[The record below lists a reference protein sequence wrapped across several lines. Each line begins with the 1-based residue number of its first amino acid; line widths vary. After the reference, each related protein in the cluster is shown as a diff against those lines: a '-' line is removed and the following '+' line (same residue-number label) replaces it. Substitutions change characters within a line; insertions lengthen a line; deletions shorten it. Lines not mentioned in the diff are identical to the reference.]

1 MKKSHDDQV
10 TINKEPKLHD
20 PCLLAAWPGVANVAL
35 EATTYLRDKLQAEE
49 FAVIEAQSFFE
60 VTGVYVEKNLVQ
72 PPRFPENKFYYWK
85 RKGKEGDLI
94 LFLGEAQPSTKGREF
109 ADMILDVVQKLGV
122 KTVYTCAAAL
132 ISHFPE
138 QPRVWAAAT
147 GGELLD
153 QMEKQGLVLK
163 GDFFIAGMNGL
174 LLSMAKE
181 RGMEGVCLLGETP
194 RYLSEM
200 RNPTASQAVLR
211 VLTKLLGVQIDM
223 TEIDN
228 LAAQSRQQIE
238 ELIKESRRQFISD
251 FTVPLWERP
260 QEGDQEPGAD

>member
-10 TINKEPKLHD
+10 IIGKEPKLNN
-20 PCLLAAWPGVANVAL
+20 PCLVAAWPGVANVAL
-35 EATTYLRDKLQAEE
+35 EATTYLKDKLQAEE
-49 FAVIEAQSFFE
+49 FAEIQAPSFFE
-60 VTGVYVEKNLVQ
+60 VTGVYVEKNLIQ
-72 PPRFPENKFYYWK
+72 PPRLAENKFYYWK
-85 RKGKEGDLI
+85 RKGKGRDLI
-94 LFLGEAQPSTKGREF
+94 IFLAEAQPSSMSREF
-109 ADMILDVVQKLGV
+109 ADMLLDVVQKMGV
-122 KTVYTCAAAL
+122 KVVYTCAAAL

-147 GGELLD
+147 DAELLAET
-153 QMEKQGLVLK
+153 EKQGLVLK

-181 RGMEGVCLLGETP
+181 RDIKGVCLLGETP

-211 VLTKLLGVQIDM
+211 VLTKVLNVEIDM
-223 TEIDN
+223 AEMDN

-260 QEGDQEPGAD
+260 QEEDQE

>member
-10 TINKEPKLHD
+10 TIHKEPKLHS

-35 EATTYLRDKLQAEE
+35 EATTYLKDKLEAIE
-49 FAVIEAQSFFE
+49 FAEIEAQSFFE

-72 PPRFPENKFYYWK
+72 PPRLPENKFYYSK

-94 LFLGEAQPSTKGREF
+94 IFLGEAQPSTKNREF
-109 ADMILDVVQKLGV
+109 ANMILDVVERFGV
-122 KTVYTCAAAL
+122 KVVYTCAAAL
-132 ISHFPE
+132 IPHFPE

-147 GGELLD
+147 DGELLGEM
-153 QMEKQGLVLK
+153 QKQGLVLK

-181 RGMEGVCLLGETP
+181 REMKGVCLLGETP

-211 VLTKLLGVQIDM
+211 VLTKLLKVEIDM
-223 TEIDN
+223 TEMDN
-228 LAAQSRQQIE
+228 LAGQSRQQIE

-260 QEGDQEPGAD
+260 QEGDQE

>member
-1 MKKSHDDQV
+1 
-10 TINKEPKLHD
+10 
-20 PCLLAAWPGVANVAL
+20 VANVAL

-72 PPRFPENKFYYWK
+72 PPRLPENKFYYWK

-238 ELIKESRRQFISD
+238 ELIKESRRQFISY

>member
-10 TINKEPKLHD
+10 IIHKEPKLRS
-20 PCLLAAWPGVANVAL
+20 PSLLAAWPGVANVAL
-35 EATTYLRDKLQAEE
+35 EATTYLKDKLQAIE
-49 FAVIEAQSFFE
+49 FAEIEDQSFFE
-60 VTGVYVEKNLVQ
+60 VTGVYVEKNLIQ
-72 PPRFPENKFYYWK
+72 PPRLPENKFYYWK

-94 LFLGEAQPSTKGREF
+94 IFLGEAQPSTKNREF
-109 ADMILDVVQKLGV
+109 ANMILDVVERFGV
-122 KTVYTCAAAL
+122 KVVYTCAAAL

-147 GGELLD
+147 DGELLD
-153 QMEKQGLVLK
+153 EMEKQGLVLK

-181 RGMEGVCLLGETP
+181 REMKGVCLLGETP

-211 VLTKLLGVQIDM
+211 VLTKLIRVDIDM
-223 TEIDN
+223 TEMDN

-260 QEGDQEPGAD
+260 QEEDKE

>member
-10 TINKEPKLHD
+10 IIRKEPKLYN

-35 EATTYLRDKLQAEE
+35 EATTYLKDKLRAEE
-49 FAVIEAQSFFE
+49 FAEIDAQSFFE

-72 PPRFPENKFYYWK
+72 PPRLPENKFYYWK
-85 RKGKEGDLI
+85 RRGKDGDVI
-94 LFLGEAQPSTKGREF
+94 IFLGEAQPSAKNREF
-109 ADMILDVVQKLGV
+109 ANMILDVAERFGV
-122 KTVYTCAAAL
+122 KVVYTCAAAL
-132 ISHFPE
+132 IAHFPE
-138 QPRVWAAAT
+138 EPRVWAAAT
-147 GGELLD
+147 DTELLE

-181 RGMEGVCLLGETP
+181 RDVKGICLLGETP

-200 RNPTASQAVLR
+200 RNPTASQAVLK
-211 VLTKLLGVQIDM
+211 VLTKLLKVEIDM
-223 TEIDN
+223 TEMDN
-228 LAAQSRQQIE
+228 LAAQSRKQIE

-260 QEGDQEPGAD
+260 QEGEQE